1 MNWDELPGLFPA
13 LAEPERWLPL
23 LKAHL
28 AYIAEAGEHTRV
40 TAVAPDDAIQRQY
53 AESLE
58 TWRIA
63 VEALGAA
70 PPEVVDVGSGGGY
83 PGLVVACVAPET
95 RVSLVEPLQKR
106 ARLLEAVASALGL
119 ANVEVFAQR
128 AEEAGRGRLRETA
141 TLVTARAVAALPE
154 LLEYTTPFARAG
166 GIIALPKGSAMAG
179 ELAAA
184 TSAMR
189 ELGCEPM
196 DSVAMRPAIS
206 KTVSVALLRK
216 VAGTPERYPRRPG
229 VPGKRPL

>member
-83 PGLVVACVAPET
+83 PGP
-95 RVSLVEPLQKR
+95 
-106 ARLLEAVASALGL
+106 G
-119 ANVEVFAQR
+119 
-128 AEEAGRGRLRETA
+128 GRLRRTGNPSFAGRAAAETGS
-141 TLVTARAVAALPE
+141 P
-154 LLEYTTPFARAG
+154 AG
-166 GIIALPKGSAMAG
+166 SGCLGRWAG
-179 ELAAA
+179 E
-184 TSAMR
+184 R
-189 ELGCEPM
+189 
-196 DSVAMRPAIS
+196 
-206 KTVSVALLRK
+206 
-216 VAGTPERYPRRPG
+216 
-229 VPGKRPL
+229 